1 MHNRRVN
8 ARAWTLFAAVSV
20 IWGVPYLFIKIA
32 VDGGAHPL
40 LVAWGRVAIGAAV
53 LLPIAWRMG
62 ALSGL
67 RARLRP
73 LVAFAAVECA
83 IPWWLIPVGEQHVTS
98 SLAAILIAS
107 LPLLIAIIALR
118 YDPEE
123 RVRGLRLVGL
133 FVGLGGVMMLLG
145 VDVAGEPDELLGAG
159 AILLATVCYAIG
171 PMIVKR
177 SFADVNPI
185 GPVAAALGLST
196 LMLAPAGIATLPGAE
211 ASAGALGSI
220 AVLGV
225 VCSAVALIFFFAL
238 IAEVGPSKASVITYV
253 NPAVAVILGVG
264 LLDESLSAAAIA
276 GLLLIIAG
284 SWLSTGGRLPPGL
297 AAVVTRRRR
306 GGEAAL
312 GARSA
317 EARAG

>member
-1 MHNRRVN
+1 VS
-8 ARAWTLFAAVSV
+8 ARAWATFAAVSV
-20 IWGVPYLFIKIA
+20 IWGVPYLFIKLA

-40 LVAWGRVAIGAAV
+40 LIAWGRVAIGAAL
-53 LLPIAWRMG
+53 LLPIAWKMG
-62 ALSGL
+62 ALRGL
-67 RARLRP
+67 RARLLP

-118 YDPEE
+118 VDPEE
-123 RVRGLRLVGL
+123 QVRGLRLVGL
-133 FVGLGGVMMLLG
+133 FVGLAGVMLLLG
-145 VDVAGEPDELLGAG
+145 IDVAGEPDELFGAG
-159 AILLATVCYAIG
+159 MILLATVCYAIG

-177 SFADVNPI
+177 SFSDVNPI
-185 GPVAAALGLST
+185 GPVAAALGLSAV
-196 LMLAPAGIATLPGAE
+196 MLAPAGIASVPGSE
-211 ASAGALGSI
+211 ATAGALGSI

-225 VCSAVALIFFFAL
+225 ACSAIALMLFFAL

-253 NPAVAVILGVG
+253 NPAVAVVLGVA
-264 LLDESLSAAAIA
+264 LLDESLGAAAIA

-297 AAVVTRRRR
+297 AAIVTRRRR
-306 GGEAAL
+306 AGEPAL
-312 GARSA
+312 GTRGA

>member
-1 MHNRRVN
+1 MS
-8 ARAWTLFAAVSV
+8 ARAWATFAAVSV

-40 LVAWGRVAIGAAV
+40 LIAWGRVAIGAAV

-62 ALSGL
+62 ALTGL
-67 RARLRP
+67 RLRVRP
-73 LVAFAAVECA
+73 LLAFAAVECA
-83 IPWWLIPVGEQHVTS
+83 IPWWLIPVGEQHVSS

-107 LPLLIAIIALR
+107 LPLLIALIALR
-118 YDPEE
+118 VDPEE
-123 RVRGLRLVGL
+123 QVRGLRLAGL
-133 FVGLGGVMMLLG
+133 FVGLAGVVLLLG
-145 VDVAGEPDELLGAG
+145 IDVAGQPDELFGAG

-177 SFADVNPI
+177 SFSDVNPI
-185 GPVAAALGLST
+185 GPVAAALGLSA
-196 LMLAPAGIATLPGAE
+196 LMLAPAGIASVPGSE
-211 ASAGALGSI
+211 ATAGALGSI

-225 VCSAVALIFFFAL
+225 VCSAVALMLFFAL

-253 NPAVAVILGVG
+253 NPAIAVFLGVA
-264 LLDESLSAAAIA
+264 LLDESIGAAAIA

-297 AAVVTRRRR
+297 AAIVTRRRR
-306 GGEAAL
+306 PGEAAL
-312 GARSA
+312 GTRGA